1 MPVIAQV
8 IQVVPEAD
16 LLWVIVASALVFLMQ
31 AGFLAL
37 EAGLTRTKNAINVA
51 IKNLADFGVSTV
63 LFWLVGFGIMF
74 GPTFG
79 GWLGTG
85 DYVPSFSEG
94 NAWPTV
100 FFTFQLMFAST
111 AVTIVSGAVAERLKF
126 GAYLLVAV
134 LVAGFTY
141 PIFGHWAWNGLQ
153 FGEAN
158 GWLGQLG
165 FYDFA
170 GSTVVHSMGG
180 WTALALLLILGPRI
194 GRFPKDGPPNSITGS
209 NLPLAAMGVLLLWIG
224 WLGFNGGSTLSIG
237 PSIGRVI
244 ANTILAGSVGLVVSM
259 LGGYFLKGRVEIGH
273 VINGSLGGLV
283 AITASANLVGSVPT
297 AIIAAIGGLVV
308 LGATEL
314 LERLRIDDA
323 VGAVPV
329 HLAAGIWG
337 TLAVGIF
344 GDLDIIGSGLSRIG
358 QIRVQSIG
366 ILACAVLGFGLTY
379 ALAWFANRIRPLRV
393 PPEAERVGLN
403 VWEHGASSDLLDFV
417 EVLDEQSRTGD
428 LSIRA
433 HVEPFTEVGQIA
445 NQYNRLMKSL
455 EEADTQVRDYQ
466 DHLEEIV
473 EARTGAL
480 HKANEELE
488 LAREVAESAN
498 KAKSTFLAN
507 MSHELRT
514 PMNAIIGYSE
524 MLSEDAEDE
533 GYDEII
539 PDLNKINAAGQHL
552 LSLINDILDLSKIEA
567 GRMDLFLETFDLNQ
581 MLEYVAGTAA
591 PLFTKNQNEFVLD
604 YRDDLGSVHQ
614 DITKVRQGLF
624 NLLSN
629 AAKFTDH
636 GTVTLT
642 VTRETRDD
650 RDWFVMAITD
660 DGIGIPA
667 DKFGT
672 VFQEFAQADGS
683 TTRDFGGTGLGL
695 ALSRRLCQMMGGKIL
710 LESEVGVGTTFTIEL
725 PAWIEDD
732 ETDTEEEDSA
742 SDAGDSEPPREG
754 QSVSERERIVVI
766 DDDPHARELLERTL
780 VAAGYVVELVGSAAE
795 GIAAARMDP
804 PALITLDIDMP
815 DVDGWTALS
824 VLKNDE
830 LLADIPVV
838 IISDNPDRRKG
849 FSLGAVDSIRKPVDR
864 AQLVKIVARHIG
876 TGSSRILVVDDQPDV
891 RERSVRALH
900 AVGYTVIEAE
910 SGAEALELSAEQP
923 PDLVLLSPL
932 MPVMDEFE
940 FLNRF
945 RETKHGRSV
954 PVIVI
959 TSKDLDASEMERLLA
974 VTSGVVQMGGDTMSD
989 VIDRVN
995 EIIGGPANNEVGEAE

>member
-1 MPVIAQV
+1 MVIAQV
-8 IQVVPEAD
+8 LQIVPEAD

-51 IKNLADFGVSTV
+51 IKNMADFGISTV
-63 LFWLVGFGIMF
+63 LFWLVGFGVMF
-74 GPTFG
+74 GPSFG
-79 GWLGTG
+79 GWMGSG
-85 DYVPSFSEG
+85 EYAMSFSEG
-94 NAWPTV
+94 LAWPTV
-100 FFTFQLMFAST
+100 FFVFQVMFAGT

-194 GRFPKDGPPNSITGS
+194 GRFPKDGPPKKITGS
-209 NLPLAAMGVLLLWIG
+209 NLPLAAMGALLLWIG

-237 PSIGRVI
+237 PSVGRVI

-259 LGGYFLKGRVEIGH
+259 LGGYFLKGRVEIEH
-273 VINGSLGGLV
+273 VINGALGGLV
-283 AITASANLVGSVPT
+283 AITAGANVVDSVPA
-297 AIIAAIGGLVV
+297 AIIAGIGGLVV
-308 LGATEL
+308 LGASEL
-314 LERLRIDDA
+314 LERFRIDDA

-344 GDLDIIGSGLSRIG
+344 GNLDIIGSGLSRFG
-358 QIRVQSIG
+358 QIRAQSIG
-366 ILACAVLGFGLTY
+366 ILACAVVGFGVTY
-379 ALAWFANRIRPLRV
+379 IVARIANKIRPLKV

-403 VWEHGASSDLLDFV
+403 VWEHGASSDLLDFF
-417 EVLDEQSRTGD
+417 EVMDEQSKTGD
-428 LSIRA
+428 LSLRA
-433 HVEPFTEVGQIA
+433 NVEPFTEVGQIA
-445 NQYNRLMKSL
+445 DKYNDLMGSL

-466 DHLEEIV
+466 DHLEDIV
-473 EARTGAL
+473 ETRTGEL

-488 LAREVAESAN
+488 LAREVAEGAN

-524 MLSEDAEDE
+524 MLTEDAEDE
-533 GYDEII
+533 GYDEIV

-552 LSLINDILDLSKIEA
+552 LSLINDVLDLSKIEA
-567 GRMDLFLETFDLNQ
+567 GRMDLFLETFDLNE
-581 MLEYVAGTAA
+581 MLQSVAGTAA
-591 PLFTKNQNEFVLD
+591 PLFAKNHNEFVLD
-604 YRDDLGSVHQ
+604 YRDDLGSVRS

-629 AAKFTDH
+629 AAKFTEQ

-642 VTRETRDD
+642 VVREERGG
-650 RDWFVMAITD
+650 RDWFTMAVVDT
-660 DGIGIPA
+660 GIGIPE
-667 DKFGT
+667 DKLGA
-672 VFQEFAQADGS
+672 VFEEFSQADES

-695 ALSRRLCQMMGGKIL
+695 ALSRQLCQMMGGDIL

-725 PAWIEDD
+725 PAWIEED
-732 ETDTEEEDSA
+732 ETDSGE
-742 SDAGDSEPPREG
+742 AGPGDGEGVGTPSPLEP
-754 QSVSERERIVVI
+754 STTVRERILVI
-766 DDDPHARELLERTL
+766 DDDPHALELLERTL
-780 VAAGYVVELVGSAAE
+780 SAAGYEVELAESAAE
-795 GIAAARMDP
+795 GIAAARMNP

-815 DVDGWTALS
+815 DVDGWTALT
-824 VLKNDE
+824 VLKQDE
-830 LLADIPVV
+830 RLADIPVV
-838 IISDNPDRRKG
+838 MISGDPDRKTS
-849 FSLGAVDSIRKPVDR
+849 FALGAVDSIRKPVDR
-864 AQLVKIVARHIG
+864 AQLVQIVARHIG
-876 TGSSRILVVDDQPDV
+876 TAGGRILVVDDQPDV
-891 RERSVRALH
+891 RERSVRALN

-910 SGAEALELSAEQP
+910 NGAEALEIAADQA
-923 PDLVLLSPL
+923 PDLVLLDLL
-932 MPVMDEFE
+932 MPVMDGFE
-940 FLNRF
+940 FLDLF
-945 RETKHGRSV
+945 RQTAGGRSV
-954 PVIVI
+954 PVIVV
-959 TSKDLDASEMERLLA
+959 TSKDLDASERETLLA
-974 VTSGVVQMGGDTMSD
+974 ATSGIVQKGGATMTDVVERVGEIFGASD
-989 VIDRVN
+989 SD
-995 EIIGGPANNEVGEAE
+995 EVGAAE